1 MSGLDLVVAG
11 KKVFVST
18 GGRPFDPVHPTVA
31 FLHGAGMDHTEWMLQ
46 ARFFAHH
53 GRGVL
58 AVDLPGH
65 GRSEGPALPSIA
77 ELADWVLKLFDAA
90 EVPRAALVGHSMG
103 ALVALEAAARA
114 QDCIWALG
122 LLGVATRM
130 PVHPDLQRAADDN
143 QQIAVD
149 LVASWGFGR
158 RAHLGGA
165 RAPGSW
171 MLGSGV
177 RLLERAPAGT
187 LAAGLAAC
195 NAYSGALEAAGKVT
209 CPTLLLLGEIDR
221 MTPPAAARDL
231 ATRISDVRTVILPR
245 AGHMM
250 MVEQP
255 DATIDALAEI
265 I

>member
-1 MSGLDLVVAG
+1 MDLTVAG

-18 GGRPFDPVHPTVA
+18 GGRAFDSVHPTVM

-65 GRSEGPALPSIA
+65 GRSAGPALRSIPD
-77 ELADWVLKLFDAA
+77 LAAWVLQLLDAA
-90 EVPRAALVGHSMG
+90 KVQRAALVGHSMG
-103 ALVALEAAARA
+103 ALVAIETAARSP
-114 QDCIWALG
+114 DRVWALG
-122 LLGVATRM
+122 LLGVATKM
-130 PVHPDLQRAADDN
+130 PVHPDLQKAADAN
-143 QQIAVD
+143 ERVAVE

-165 RAPGSW
+165 RAPGTW

-177 RLLERAPAGT
+177 RLLERAPAGA

-195 NAYSGALEAAGKVT
+195 NAYGGALDAAAKVT

-231 ATRISDVRTVILPR
+231 ATRITDARTVILPR

-255 DATIDALAEI
+255 DATIDSLAELV
-265 I
+265 

>member
-1 MSGLDLVVAG
+1 MDLVVG
-11 KKVFVST
+11 GRKVFVST
-18 GGRPFDPVHPTVA
+18 GGKPFDPVHPSVV

-65 GRSEGPALPSIA
+65 GRSAGPALRSIG
-77 ELADWVLKLFDAA
+77 ELADWLVALLDAA
-90 EVPRAALVGHSMG
+90 KVSRAALVGHSMG
-103 ALVALEAAARA
+103 ALIAMETAARA
-114 QDCIWALG
+114 PTRVWALA
-122 LLGVATRM
+122 LLGAATRM
-130 PVHPDLQRAADDN
+130 PVHPDLQKAADANED
-143 QQIAVD
+143 AAAD

-158 RAHLGGA
+158 RAHVGGA
-165 RAPGSW
+165 KAPGIW

-177 RLLERAPAGT
+177 RLLQRAPDGALG
-187 LAAGLAAC
+187 AGLAAC
-195 NAYSGALEAAGKVT
+195 NAYTGALEAAAKVT

-221 MTPPAAARDL
+221 MTPPAGARDI
-231 ATRISDVRTVILPR
+231 ATRIADARTVILPK

-255 DATIDALAEI
+255 DPTIDALADI

>member
-1 MSGLDLVVAG
+1 LDLTVAG
-11 KKVFVST
+11 KKVFVSS
-18 GGRPFDPVHPTVA
+18 GGRPFDPVHPTVV

-65 GRSEGPALPSIA
+65 GRSDGPALRSIPD
-77 ELADWVLKLFDAA
+77 LAGWVLKLLDAA
-90 EVPRAALVGHSMG
+90 QLSRAALIGHSMG
-103 ALVALEAAARA
+103 ALIALEAAAQAPDRV
-114 QDCIWALG
+114 WALG
-122 LLGVATRM
+122 LLGVAARM
-130 PVHPDLQRAADDN
+130 PVHPDLQAAADTD
-143 QQIAVD
+143 QHVAID

-165 RAPGSW
+165 RAPGTW

-177 RLLERAPAGT
+177 RLLERAPGGT

-195 NAYSGALEAAGKVT
+195 NAYGGALEAAAKVT

-221 MTPPAAARDL
+221 MTPPPAARDL
-231 ATRISDVRTVILPR
+231 ATRIADVRTVILPR

-255 DATIDALAEI
+255 DATIDALAEVI
-265 I
+265 

>member
-1 MSGLDLVVAG
+1 MNLTVAD
-11 KKVFVST
+11 KRVFVST
-18 GGRPFDPVHPTVA
+18 GGREFDPVHPTLV

-65 GRSEGPALPSIA
+65 GRSADPAFRTIPALA
-77 ELADWVLKLFDAA
+77 AWVLQLLDAA
-90 EVPRAALVGHSMG
+90 KVQRAALVGHSMG
-103 ALVALEAAARA
+103 ALIALETAARSPGRV
-114 QDCIWALG
+114 WALG
-122 LLGVATRM
+122 LLGVATEM
-130 PVHPDLQRAADDN
+130 PVHPDLQKAAEAN
-143 QQIAVD
+143 EHIAVE
-149 LVASWGFGR
+149 LVASWAFGR

-165 RAPGSW
+165 RAPGTW

-177 RLLERAPAGT
+177 RLLERAPAGA

-195 NAYSGALEAAGKVT
+195 NAYGGALEAAAQVT

-231 ATRISDVRTVILPR
+231 ATRFSDARTVILPR

-255 DATIDALAEI
+255 DATIEALAELV
-265 I
+265 

>member
-1 MSGLDLVVAG
+1 MDLVVDG
-11 KKVFVST
+11 RKVFVSS
-18 GGRPFDPVHPTVA
+18 GGRPFETVHPTVV

-46 ARFFAHH
+46 ARYFAHH

-58 AVDLPGH
+58 AVDAPGH
-65 GRSEGPALPSIA
+65 GRSEGPALRTIPD
-77 ELADWVLKLFDAA
+77 LAAWVVKLLDAA
-90 EVPRAALVGHSMG
+90 KVERAALVGHSMG
-103 ALVALEAAARA
+103 ALIALETAALAPSRV
-114 QDCIWALG
+114 WALG

-130 PVHPDLQRAADDN
+130 PVHPDLQKAADVN
-143 QQIAVD
+143 ARSAVD

-165 RAPGSW
+165 KAPGSW

-177 RLLERAPAGT
+177 RLLERAPDGA

-195 NAYSGALEAAGKVT
+195 NAYAGALEAAAKVT

-221 MTPPAAARDL
+221 MTPPAGARDI
-231 ATRISDVRTVILPR
+231 AAKIPGARTVILPR
-245 AGHMM
+245 AGHML
-250 MVEQP
+250 MVEDP
-255 DATIDALAEI
+255 DRTIDTLGEI

>member
-1 MSGLDLVVAG
+1 VELVVAG
-11 KKVFVST
+11 KPVFVST
-18 GGRPFDPVHPTVA
+18 GGKAFDPVHPTVV

-65 GRSEGPALPSIA
+65 GRSAGPAVRSIA
-77 ELADWVLKLFDAA
+77 ELADWLVALLDAA
-90 EVPRAALVGHSMG
+90 KVERAALVGHSMG
-103 ALVALEAAARA
+103 ALIALETAARA
-114 QDCIWALG
+114 PTRVWAVA
-122 LLGVATRM
+122 LLGAATKM
-130 PVHPDLQRAADDN
+130 PVHPDLQKAAEANDD
-143 QQIAVD
+143 AAAD

-158 RAHLGGA
+158 RAHVGGA
-165 RAPGSW
+165 RAPGIW

-177 RLLERAPAGT
+177 RLLQRAPNGA

-195 NAYSGALEAAGKVT
+195 NAYQGALAAAPRVN

-221 MTPPAAARDL
+221 MTPPAGARDI
-231 ATRISDVRTVILPR
+231 ATRIADSRTIILPG

-250 MVEQP
+250 MVEQT
-255 DATIDALAEI
+255 DQTIDALAEI

>member
-1 MSGLDLVVAG
+1 MELTVAG
-11 KKVFVST
+11 RKAFVST
-18 GGRPFDPVHPTVA
+18 GGKPFDPVHPSVV

-65 GRSEGPALPSIA
+65 GRSAGPALRTVA
-77 ELADWVLKLFDAA
+77 ELADWIVLLLDAA
-90 EVPRAALVGHSMG
+90 KVERAALVGHSMG
-103 ALVALEAAARA
+103 ALVALETASRAPARVWALALLGAAA
-114 QDCIWALG
+114 
-122 LLGVATRM
+122 RM
-130 PVHPDLQRAADDN
+130 PVHPDLQKSADANEDAA
-143 QQIAVD
+143 AD

-158 RAHLGGA
+158 RAHVGGA
-165 RAPGSW
+165 RAPGIW

-177 RLLERAPAGT
+177 RLLQRAPHGA

-195 NAYSGALEAAGKVT
+195 NAYTGALEAAAKVT
-209 CPTLLLLGEIDR
+209 CPTLLLLGEMDR
-221 MTPPAAARDL
+221 MTPPAGARDI
-231 ATRISDVRTVILPR
+231 ANRITGARTIVLPR

-255 DATIDALAEI
+255 DQTIDALAEI